1 MVMHAVNNGLFC
13 TVSNQ
18 KPGFGC
24 DDMAAVDR
32 ELQGAKDMQAFIDK
46 QAGGTGKGWYQIV
59 TTPQQARSAIAN
71 GQLAVVLGIEVDNL
85 FGCKASSNCTPAQV
99 QTSLNKYFGLGVRH
113 LFPVHVSDNGFGG
126 AAIYRP
132 EFNIQNKLVNGYW
145 FNVRDCSSD
154 GFNFQLTSGSNST
167 AKWLLNPV
175 IALSNFGLPPNYT
188 QPGQCN
194 ATLPTPLLDSLIGDM
209 MAMGMIMRCGP
220 YVRADS

>member
-1 MVMHAVNNGLFC
+1 MIWL
-13 TVSNQ
+13 
-18 KPGFGC
+18 
-24 DDMAAVDR
+24 AVDR

-132 EFNIQNKLVNGYW
+132 EFNIQNKLVTVTGLT
-145 FNVRDCSSD
+145 FGIAHRTASIFSSLA
-154 GFNFQLTSGSNST
+154 GATRLQSGSSI
-167 AKWLLNPV
+167 P
-175 IALSNFGLPPNYT
+175 
-188 QPGQCN
+188 
-194 ATLPTPLLDSLIGDM
+194 
-209 MAMGMIMRCGP
+209 
-220 YVRADS
+220 